1 MCVSF
6 RTKFQISNR
15 ILKSFRQ
22 EEGGG
27 EMGGGGG
34 EGGSF
39 RVKVKEVVDST
50 FGRKG

>member
-27 EMGGGGG
+27 GGGGG
-34 EGGSF
+34 GSF
-39 RVKVKEVVDST
+39 KVKVKEGVGST
-50 FGRKG
+50 FGRKS

>member
-27 EMGGGGG
+27 GG
-34 EGGSF
+34 GGSF

-50 FGRKG
+50 FGRKS

>member
-1 MCVSF
+1 MCVPF

-27 EMGGGGG
+27 GGGGG
-34 EGGSF
+34 GGGSF

-50 FGRKG
+50 FGRKS